1 MANKKNNTVN
11 NETKLVCPNCGAEF
25 EINEHECQ
33 VKNATVIGADSGL
46 GTIYMKLKDRQE
58 QLNKAGIDTSKYFS
72 MNIPGEGEKLMKKV
86 GNVYQEV
93 EDNDP
98 VMLLIM
104 KGGTIP
110 SRDLFRRW
118 VMAQV
123 FQGLIYSGY
132 WGRGFAAWVKMK
144 GYKYTWMMTEEELRV
159 QAKLYKKDMENFKQR
174 NRWFNKEVAVSM
186 CEDYIKKLEKVITD
200 KNANHLHKCKGVPYI
215 CIGGRNV
222 FCSDLYSKIY
232 KPLYDAKAKV
242 VSAKTPDALYT
253 AFRHFRTIMIGLD
266 WKTSHCNEWFD
277 AYKGAGAYYTM
288 KNIILFHEGRFRDIN
303 GRFLSKQAS
312 LDYLEAKAEEYSH
325 EGWRLFGVMRKLI
338 KDAGININKKR
349 QEWAMAKKIKR

>member
-1 MANKKNNTVN
+1 MANKKNNMVN

-58 QLNKAGIDTSKYFS
+58 QLNNAGIDTSKYFS

-123 FQGLIYSGY
+123 FQGLI
-132 WGRGFAAWVKMK
+132 
-144 GYKYTWMMTEEELRV
+144 
-159 QAKLYKKDMENFKQR
+159 
-174 NRWFNKEVAVSM
+174 
-186 CEDYIKKLEKVITD
+186 
-200 KNANHLHKCKGVPYI
+200 
-215 CIGGRNV
+215 
-222 FCSDLYSKIY
+222 
-232 KPLYDAKAKV
+232 
-242 VSAKTPDALYT
+242 
-253 AFRHFRTIMIGLD
+253 
-266 WKTSHCNEWFD
+266 
-277 AYKGAGAYYTM
+277 
-288 KNIILFHEGRFRDIN
+288 
-303 GRFLSKQAS
+303 
-312 LDYLEAKAEEYSH
+312 
-325 EGWRLFGVMRKLI
+325 
-338 KDAGININKKR
+338 
-349 QEWAMAKKIKR
+349 

>member
-1 MANKKNNTVN
+1 MANKKNNMVN

-104 KGGTIP
+104 KSGTIP

-123 FQGLIYSGY
+123 FQGLIYHGY

-174 NRWFNKEVAVSM
+174 NRWFNKDVAVAM

-200 KNANHLHKCKGVPYI
+200 KKANHQHKCKGVPYI

-222 FCSDLYSKIY
+222 FCSDIYSKIY
-232 KPLYDAKAKV
+232 KPLYDAEAKV
-242 VSAKTPDALYT
+242 NGAKTPDALYT
-253 AFRHFRTIMIGLD
+253 AFRNFRTIMIGLD
-266 WKTSHCNEWFD
+266 WKTSYCNEWFD

-288 KNIILFHEGRFRDIN
+288 KNIILFHEGKFRASN
-303 GRFLSKQAS
+303 GRFLRKQAS

-338 KDAGININKKR
+338 EDAGININKKR

>member
-1 MANKKNNTVN
+1 MASKKNNTVN

-25 EINEHECQ
+25 EINKHECQ

-58 QLNKAGIDTSKYFS
+58 QLNKAGIDTSSYFS

-110 SRDLFRRW
+110 NRDLFRRW

-123 FQGLIYSGY
+123 FQGLVYDGY
-132 WGRGFAAWVKMK
+132 WGHGFAGWVKAR
-144 GYKYTWMMTEEELRV
+144 GYKYTWMMTEEEFRV
-159 QAKLYKKDMENFKQR
+159 QSKLYVKDMENFKQR
-174 NRWFNKEVAVSM
+174 NRWFNKSVAFSM
-186 CEDYIKKLEKVITD
+186 CEDYLKKLGEVISN
-200 KNANHLHKCKGVPYI
+200 KKANHLHKCKGVPYI

-222 FCSDLYSKIY
+222 FCSDIYSKIQ
-232 KPLYDAKAKV
+232 KPLYDAEV
-242 VSAKTPDALYT
+242 NVSHAKTPYELYT

-266 WKTSHCNEWFD
+266 WDTPHCADWFD

-288 KNIILFHEGRFRDIN
+288 KNIILFHEGKFRGSN
-303 GRFLSKQAS
+303 GRFITKQAS

-325 EGWRLFGVMRKLI
+325 DGWKLFGVMKKLI
-338 KDAGININKKR
+338 KDAGIDIDKKR
-349 QEWAMAKKIKR
+349 QEWAMAKKIKH